1 MKGGAK
7 RQLMETRI
15 DLSVGVGD
23 IPSFL
28 FASLFLRYLVTIGVR
43 PVMGS
48 SGQHKLRLKK

>member
-48 SGQHKLRLKK
+48 SG